1 MDYLPIQA
9 SSVPCERAFSS
20 SAETDTHR
28 RNRISPVL
36 MEALQMLKYILNSS
50 NLDFTSDLLTPEA
63 NLVMDTNVDLLA
75 NLTFAA
81 GDLMR
86 ENAMDKIVVEIE
98 DKAEPATGS
107 ADTN

>member
-9 SSVPCERAFSS
+9 SSVPCEQAFSS

-36 MEALQMLKYILNSS
+36 MEALQMLKYTLNNSS
-50 NLDFTSDLLTPEA
+50 TGMNFTADLLTAEA
-63 NLVMDTNVDLLA
+63 DLIMDTNIDLLA
-75 NLTFAA
+75 NLMSAT

-86 ENAMDKIVVEIE
+86 ENAMDRIIMEIDE
-98 DKAEPATGS
+98 ADS
-107 ADTN
+107 ADAI

>member
-36 MEALQMLKYILNSS
+36 MEALQMLKYTLNNSS
-50 NLDFTSDLLTPEA
+50 TGMNFTADLLTAEA
-63 NLVMDTNVDLLA
+63 DLIMDTNIDLLA
-75 NLTFAA
+75 NLMSAT

-86 ENAMDKIVVEIE
+86 ENAMDRIIMEIDE
-98 DKAEPATGS
+98 ADS
-107 ADTN
+107 ADAI